1 MQALLPASAN
11 SPGKYAIPAP
21 TDMQPGL
28 FNYHV
33 AALPETL
40 ARSVLGLFT
49 DMHKAGASC
58 SSELLLVLLQSLEK
72 GKGRPGKRLSAYE
85 ESWRGTD
92 FSASLWLMKSMP
104 EMCMIFKI

>member
-85 ESWRGTD
+85 ES
-92 FSASLWLMKSMP
+92 
-104 EMCMIFKI
+104 